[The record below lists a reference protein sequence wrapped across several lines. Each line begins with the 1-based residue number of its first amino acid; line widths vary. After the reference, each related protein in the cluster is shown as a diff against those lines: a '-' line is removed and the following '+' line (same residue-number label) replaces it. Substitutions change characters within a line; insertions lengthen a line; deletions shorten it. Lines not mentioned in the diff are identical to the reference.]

1 MRNSSISEGTKSG
14 DTLSH
19 KEHIQSISRRVL
31 DLITKNEEK
40 TPVVFCQLDL
50 LTKTEE
56 EVVWIESARWVKY
69 EEDVEENG
77 KRWSKPHVSAV
88 TLHYLLELKTQMS
101 TGAIILEADVRSM
114 HELAE
119 LISDELAKIRT
130 ISKNT
135 QNSIR
140 SILLSCHEHEQK
152 RKHRA
157 TKMESNIITDCKM
170 PKTISDTE
178 FARKRAQ
185 HDDNDLQNND
195 KQETSPLVK
204 FNTPFMKKIPDGAEV
219 ANVWVGELE
228 GLKKSV
234 TAFIRLVEPRFIGDL
249 SQVALPTRFI
259 FLHLTPKSEPSYAFE
274 IGRAISN
281 MMVDEIFNE
290 VAYKAKSREDIM
302 YGFDEF
308 LDQLTVLPPGQW
320 DPDVRLDP
328 PTTAPSQE
336 RRIFFSTKSD
346 SQEKDQEQKDDTLV
360 RTGRLFGGLIKDVKR
375 KIPFYVSDFRDGLHI
390 QCIGSIL
397 FMYLATLAPN
407 ITFGAFLGQ
416 ETEQHMGTMECLLAV
431 AFVNLAFA
439 LFGGQPL
446 IIMGSTGPV
455 LVLEIIIYRMCRD
468 NTWDFM
474 SFRCMI
480 GLWLALYLLIIVAFD
495 LSALVRY
502 ITRFTEESF
511 ACLIAIIFIVESIK
525 KIITIADT
533 HLYNT
538 HQGITLDY
546 TCYCVPNNQTENITT
561 IPNSYLV
568 SNSTMN
574 VTIQCNSTK
583 KEDCVKLGC
592 VLEGSGCDTPIYHD
606 NVFFLSIIL
615 GIGTFAIAWG
625 LVMMKK
631 SRFFPTIVRQTIGDF
646 AVFTAICLMV
656 LFDARLGVPTPKL
669 MVPDKIQPS
678 DPTRP
683 WFISPFSSG
692 NPWWTMLLASLPAIV
707 AVILIFMDQQ
717 ITAVIINRK
726 ENKLKKGC
734 GYHLDLTVATI
745 CIVVCSFFGLPW
757 YVAATVRSMSH
768 VNSLKMESKCTA
780 PGEKPVF
787 LGCREQRLT
796 PLVIAILNGC
806 SVFMTKMLQL
816 VPMPVLYGVFLYMGI
831 SAFRGMQFKDR
842 FLIMFMP
849 VKYQPD
855 RMYLRHVRINRVHL
869 FTFFQILCLGI
880 LWVIKAIKTISIV
893 FPVMVLGTCFVRKGM
908 ERIFTM
914 NELKWLDDQNLE
926 DKMMKQEDAGELIVE
941 DDDEVDDFVDK
952 GPIEFL
958 KQSKCRK
965 INSTGN
971 ISWYLKRD
979 STSTGR
985 SKEDILKDCPVEFLR
1000 NYRRQSTGSL
1010 YWHPSDNTT
1019 MHRRD
1024 RKIDFKIDEDSII

>member
-1 MRNSSISEGTKSG
+1 MRSSSISDGTKSG

-19 KEHIQSISRRVL
+19 REHIQSISRRVL

-50 LTKTEE
+50 LTKTDE

-101 TGAIILEADVRSM
+101 TGAILLEADVRSM

-119 LISDELAKIRT
+119 LVSDELAKIRT
-130 ISKNT
+130 ITKNT

-140 SILLSCHEHEQK
+140 SILLTSHEHEQK

-157 TKMESNIITDCKM
+157 SKMESNIITHCKM

-204 FNTPFMKKIPDGAEV
+204 FNTPFMKKIPEGAEV

-228 GLKKSV
+228 DLKKPV

-281 MMVDEIFNE
+281 MMVDEIFSE

-302 YGFDEF
+302 HGFDEF

-336 RRIFFSTKSD
+336 RRNFFSTKSD
-346 SQEKDQEQKDDTLV
+346 SQEKDQEQKDDTLE

-375 KIPFYVSDFRDGLHI
+375 KIPFYISDFRDGLHI

-416 ETEQHMGTMECLLAV
+416 ETDQHMGTMECLLAV

-525 KIITIADT
+525 KIIAIADT

-538 HQGITLDY
+538 QQDIPFNY
-546 TCYCVPNNQTENITT
+546 ACYCVPKNQTGNFTT
-561 IPNSYLV
+561 TPTSYSVL
-568 SNSTMN
+568 NSTMN
-574 VTIQCNSTK
+574 SSIQWNSLT
-583 KEDCVKLGC
+583 KEDCDALGGI
-592 VLEGSGCDTPIYHD
+592 LEGSGCIYHD

-625 LVMMKK
+625 LVSMKK
-631 SRFFPTIVRQTIGDF
+631 SRFFPTI
-646 AVFTAICLMV
+646 
-656 LFDARLGVPTPKL
+656 
-669 MVPDKIQPS
+669 PS
-678 DPTRP
+678 LPTRP

-692 NPWWTMLLASLPAIV
+692 NPWWTMILASLPAIV

-816 VPMPVLYGVFLYMGI
+816 VPMPVLYGVFMYMGV

-880 LWVIKAIKTISIV
+880 LWAIKAVKTISIV

-941 DDDEVDDFVDK
+941 DDDEDDAFVDE

-1010 YWHPSDNTT
+1010 YWHPNDNTT
-1019 MHRRD
+1019 IHRRD

>member
-19 KEHIQSISRRVL
+19 REHIQSISRRVL

-50 LTKTEE
+50 LTKTDE

-157 TKMESNIITDCKM
+157 TKMESNIITHCKM

-281 MMVDEIFNE
+281 MMVDEIFSE

-525 KIITIADT
+525 KIIAIADT

-561 IPNSYLV
+561 MPNSYLV

-816 VPMPVLYGVFLYMGI
+816 VPMPVLYGVFLYMGV
-831 SAFRGMQFKDR
+831 SAFRGMQ
-842 FLIMFMP
+842 
-849 VKYQPD
+849 
-855 RMYLRHVRINRVHL
+855 
-869 FTFFQILCLGI
+869 
-880 LWVIKAIKTISIV
+880 
-893 FPVMVLGTCFVRKGM
+893 GM

-941 DDDEVDDFVDK
+941 DDDEVDLETFS
-952 GPIEFL
+952 L
-958 KQSKCRK
+958 Q
-965 INSTGN
+965 GN

>member
-1 MRNSSISEGTKSG
+1 
-14 DTLSH
+14 
-19 KEHIQSISRRVL
+19 
-31 DLITKNEEK
+31 
-40 TPVVFCQLDL
+40 
-50 LTKTEE
+50 
-56 EVVWIESARWVKY
+56 
-69 EEDVEENG
+69 
-77 KRWSKPHVSAV
+77 
-88 TLHYLLELKTQMS
+88 
-101 TGAIILEADVRSM
+101 
-114 HELAE
+114 
-119 LISDELAKIRT
+119 
-130 ISKNT
+130 
-135 QNSIR
+135 
-140 SILLSCHEHEQK
+140 
-152 RKHRA
+152 
-157 TKMESNIITDCKM
+157 
-170 PKTISDTE
+170 
-178 FARKRAQ
+178 
-185 HDDNDLQNND
+185 
-195 KQETSPLVK
+195 
-204 FNTPFMKKIPDGAEV
+204 
-219 ANVWVGELE
+219 
-228 GLKKSV
+228 
-234 TAFIRLVEPRFIGDL
+234 
-249 SQVALPTRFI
+249 
-259 FLHLTPKSEPSYAFE
+259 
-274 IGRAISN
+274 
-281 MMVDEIFNE
+281 MMVDEIFSE

-525 KIITIADT
+525 KIIAIADT

-538 HQGITLDY
+538 HQGITLDH

-561 IPNSYLV
+561 MPNSYLV

-816 VPMPVLYGVFLYMGI
+816 VPMPVLYGVFLYMGV

-842 FLIMFMP
+842 FFIMFMP

-941 DDDEVDDFVDK
+941 DDDEVDDFVDE

>member
-1 MRNSSISEGTKSG
+1 MSDGTKSG

-19 KEHIQSISRRVL
+19 RERIRSISRLVL
-31 DLITKNEEK
+31 DLITKNDER
-40 TPVVFCQLDL
+40 TPVVFCQLDV
-50 LTKTEE
+50 LTKTDEE
-56 EVVWIESARWVKY
+56 IMWMESARWVKY

-77 KRWSKPHVSAV
+77 KRWSKPHVSSV

-114 HELAE
+114 PELAE
-119 LISDELAKIRT
+119 LISEELAKIRT
-130 ISKNT
+130 MTKNT
-135 QNSIR
+135 KNSIR
-140 SILLSCHEHEQK
+140 STLLTRHEHEQK

-157 TKMESNIITDCKM
+157 TKMKSNIITHCKI

-178 FARKRAQ
+178 FARIRAQ
-185 HDDNDLQNND
+185 HDDDLQNSD

-204 FNTPFMKKIPDGAEV
+204 FNTPFMKKIPEGAEV
-219 ANVWVGELE
+219 ANVWVGEME
-228 GLKKSV
+228 DLKKPV
-234 TAFIRLVEPRFIGDL
+234 TAFIRLIEPRFIGDL

-281 MMVDEIFNE
+281 MMVDEIFSE

-302 YGFDEF
+302 HGFDEF

-320 DPDVRLDP
+320 DPDVRLEP
-328 PTTAPSQE
+328 PTTVPSQE
-336 RRIFFSTKSD
+336 RRNFFSTKSD
-346 SQEKDQEQKDDTLV
+346 LASEKKDHEQNEDTLV
-360 RTGRLFGGLIKDVKR
+360 RTGRLFGGLINDVKR
-375 KIPFYVSDFRDGLHI
+375 KIPFYKSDFKDGLHI

-416 ETEQHMGTMECLLAV
+416 ETHQHMGTMECLLAV

-439 LFGGQPL
+439 LFSGQPL

-455 LVLEIIIYRMCRD
+455 LVLEIIIYNMCSD
-468 NTWDFM
+468 NTWDFL

-480 GLWLALYLLIIVAFD
+480 GLWLALFLLIIVAFD

-525 KIITIADT
+525 KIVSIADT
-533 HLYNT
+533 HPD
-538 HQGITLDY
+538 IPLDY
-546 TCYCVPNNQTENITT
+546 TCYCVPNNQTEENITT
-561 IPNSYLV
+561 MPNSYL
-568 SNSTMN
+568 NLTSTMN
-574 VTIQCNSTK
+574 LITQWNSIK
-583 KEDCVKLGC
+583 KEECADLGG

-625 LVMMKK
+625 LVIMRK
-631 SRFFPTIVRQTIGDF
+631 SPFFPTLVRQTIGDF
-646 AVFTAICLMV
+646 AVFISICLMV

-678 DPTRP
+678 DPKRP

-692 NPWWTMLLASLPAIV
+692 NPWWTMILASLPAVV

-796 PLVIAILNGC
+796 PLIIAILNGC

-816 VPMPVLYGVFLYMGI
+816 VPMPVLYGVFLYMGV

-849 VKYQPD
+849 AKYQPD

-880 LWVIKAIKTISIV
+880 LWAIKAIKTISIV

-914 NELKWLDDQNLE
+914 NELKWLDDQNIE
-926 DKMMKQEDAGELIVE
+926 DKMMKQEDAGELVVE
-941 DDDEVDDFVDK
+941 DDDKDDDVVDE

-971 ISWYLKRD
+971 ISWYLKHD
-979 STSTGR
+979 TKSTGL
-985 SKEDILKDCPVEFLR
+985 SKDDILKDCPVEFLR
-1000 NYRRQSTGSL
+1000 NYRRQSTGNL
-1010 YWHPSDNTT
+1010 YWHLNDNPTT
-1019 MHRRD
+1019 HRRD